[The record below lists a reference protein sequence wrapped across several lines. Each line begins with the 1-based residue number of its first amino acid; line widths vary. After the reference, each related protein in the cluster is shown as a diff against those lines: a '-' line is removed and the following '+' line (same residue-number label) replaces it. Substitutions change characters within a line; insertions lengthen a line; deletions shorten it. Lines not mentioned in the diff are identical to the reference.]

1 MRLDQTGSI
10 SVPDYRDA
18 FIEISV
24 IFMFWWAM
32 ASFIFYRI
40 PYVLKLKNSR
50 YVILSLIVILG
61 LIFFSEYKNETPDK
75 ALSITLV
82 ELFWLV
88 FFYLL
93 APAVFIKHIKLIL
106 SIFILLVVYFIYIR
120 LYTNYEDGQ
129 KETIISLWMASI
141 IFMVSL
147 WVLEQWRWI
156 NNLKKDKADAELQ
169 LLKSQMNPHFFFN
182 TLNNLYGLTVEKSD
196 EAPKVI
202 LKLSEMMRYTIYE
215 GKEDYVSLKDEVT
228 YLQNYIDLHKIRFH
242 QRLDISFDYSFDG
255 DHKVAPLMFII
266 LLENA
271 FKHGVERLTENAYI
285 QIKLKV
291 DKDSIH
297 FEIENNFDIN
307 DEPGT
312 KGIGLDNL
320 KKRLNLIYP
329 KKHKFTVSIEE
340 NIYRSTLEIE
350 IK

>member
-1 MRLDQTGSI
+1 M
-10 SVPDYRDA
+10 
-18 FIEISV
+18 
-24 IFMFWWAM
+24 
-32 ASFIFYRI
+32 
-40 PYVLKLKNSR
+40 
-50 YVILSLIVILG
+50 
-61 LIFFSEYKNETPDK
+61 
-75 ALSITLV
+75 
-82 ELFWLV
+82 
-88 FFYLL
+88 
-93 APAVFIKHIKLIL
+93 
-106 SIFILLVVYFIYIR
+106 VVYFIYIR